1 MDWRTDGLSR
11 PGRGGW
17 RYCAV
22 TAVSLDS
29 RVYPPTLFRVAVF
42 ATAAAAIRYDGGRIE
57 AVGGHFFAC
66 AVDVVL
72 SVRFAL
78 SNRDPTGR

>member
-1 MDWRTDGLSR
+1 MAILCCYGGILGLESISTNTFQGCR
-11 PGRGGW
+11 
-17 RYCAV
+17 
-22 TAVSLDS
+22 SS
-29 RVYPPTLFRVAVF
+29 
-42 ATAAAAIRYDGGRIE
+42 AAAIRYGGGKIE
-57 AVGGHFFAC
+57 AVGGHFFVC